1 MNPLAARTIG
11 TLASLMFS
19 LTQGLRRAVQT
30 KPDGPSTTFGTRRR
44 TWHQTMERIASVAG
58 ALSALGLQRG
68 ERVAILSLN
77 NDRFF
82 ELMYAIPWAGAV
94 MVPIN
99 TRLAAPEIEYILND
113 SEASLLFID
122 AAMAHHLTAL
132 DGKLPAV
139 RETVWLDDI
148 ASPDGMLHYEDLTA
162 YEATEDVGA
171 AGDDLA
177 GLFYTGGTTGR
188 SKGVMLTHTNLV
200 INAMNAVAG
209 IGFNSDTAYI
219 HSGPMFHLADG
230 ASTFGVTMAGGRHA
244 FVHRFDPVDVLQ
256 TIQSEKITHAQFV
269 PTMVNM
275 LVNHPR
281 FGEFDI
287 STLSFILYGASP
299 MPEGVLRK
307 AMQLMPHVRLMH
319 AYGMTE
325 ASPIVTLLDP
335 RYTTLSGPFAGRHK
349 SCGQVA
355 LGCEA
360 KVVDADRR
368 EVPRGTVGE
377 LAIRGANIMKAY
389 WNKPEETAAV
399 LADGWYYSGDGAT
412 MDDEGFVYIV
422 DRLKDMIISGGEN
435 IYSAEVENAISLLD
449 GVAEVAVIGVPDE
462 RWGER
467 VHAIIVSK
475 AGTALTSEKVI
486 EHCRDQI
493 AGYKCPKSVDFRD
506 TPLPLSGAGKILK
519 RDLREPYW
527 KGFTRAV
534 N

>member
-1 MNPLAARTIG
+1 MNPLAARTIA
-11 TLASLMFS
+11 TLALLMFS

-30 KPDGPSTTFGTRRR
+30 KPDSASTIFGTRHR
-44 TWHQTMERIASVAG
+44 TWRQTIERVGCVAG
-58 ALSALGLQRG
+58 ALSALGVRRG

-77 NDRFF
+77 NDRYF
-82 ELMYAIPWAGAV
+82 ELMYAVPWIGAV
-94 MVPIN
+94 LVPIN
-99 TRLAAPEIEYILND
+99 TRLAAPEIEYILTD
-113 SEASLLFID
+113 SGASLLFID

-132 DGKLPAV
+132 EGKIPAV

-162 YEATEDVGA
+162 YEAPDDVFASGE
-171 AGDDLA
+171 DLA

-244 FVHRFDPVDVLQ
+244 FVHRFDPIDVLQ

-275 LVNHPR
+275 LINHPR
-281 FGEFDI
+281 FAEFDI

-307 AMQLMPHVRLMH
+307 AMQVMPHVRLMH

-360 KVVDADRR
+360 KVVDADRK
-368 EVPRGTVGE
+368 EVARGTAGE
-377 LAIRGANIMKAY
+377 LAIRGTNIMKGY
-389 WNKPEETAAV
+389 WNKPAETASV
-399 LADGWYYSGDGAT
+399 LEDGWYYSGDGAI
-412 MDDEGFVYIV
+412 MDDEGFVFIV

-435 IYSAEVENAISLLD
+435 IYSAEVENAISLLE

-467 VHAIIVSK
+467 VQAIIVPK
-475 AGTALTSEKVI
+475 PGAVLTAEQVI
-486 EHCRDQI
+486 EHCHEHI

-506 TPLPLSGAGKILK
+506 TPLPLSGAGKVLK

-527 KGFTRAV
+527 KGFTKAV